1 MTKLIDELKSKI
13 RYTDY
18 DEPVVDWDDLV
29 TVVETWQSAQFA
41 TDINVGD
48 TISRQAAIDA
58 LTRES
63 LRLHALHWGDYPEA
77 PDIQSGVLSSI
88 DIIRELPPA
97 QPQWIPSSEGKPK
110 RDGKYIVTTP
120 RWKIVDVKEY
130 SVKYWW
136 EGGTPLAWMP
146 LPEPYGGES
155 DEID

>member
-13 RYTDY
+13 RYTDH

-29 TVVETWQSAQFA
+29 AVVETLQSAQFA

-48 TISRQAAIDA
+48 TISRKMALDA

-97 QPQWIPSSEGKPK
+97 QPQWIPSSERMPD

-120 RWKIVDVKEY
+120 RYKYVRVRDF
-130 SVKYWW
+130 SLKYWW
-136 EGGTPLAWMP
+136 EDGTPTAWMP

-155 DEID
+155 DD